1 MINRPR
7 FLIAICVG
15 LSLAG
20 LGMAQDK
27 QIDVLTPSPDETR
40 FGPAT
45 LCESATGAAH
55 LSDKRSLR
63 LSLTIPNKQTYKIG
77 ETAAFHL
84 TVKNMGGDTIAIPS
98 EVCSAKSSL
107 ANQPGV
113 MEACIN
119 LKHTTPSGEG
129 DWFTGPCL
137 CGREDSKDLTELEP
151 EQSIVVRGTVKILL
165 TDTDLFSAVY
175 GGQTPTLFLEPDIS
189 FSRHHFPPQGGKKA
203 LDGCIEDIPTK
214 VEAESKASIQIM
226 AAARDKSHWDAPPEQ
241 K

>member
-1 MINRPR
+1 MMNRSR
-7 FLIAICVG
+7 FLMAICVG
-15 LSLAG
+15 VLLAG
-20 LGMAQDK
+20 PCNAQDK

-45 LCESATGAAH
+45 LCEKATGAAT
-55 LSDKRSLR
+55 LSDKRSLQ

-77 ETAAFHL
+77 ETAAFQL
-84 TVKNMGGDTIAIPS
+84 TVRNMGSNAISIPS

-113 MEACIN
+113 LEACIN

-137 CGREDSKDLTELEP
+137 CGREDKKDLTELEP

-165 TDTDLFSAVY
+165 TDTELFSAVY
-175 GGQTPTLFLEPDIS
+175 VGQTPTLFLEADIS
-189 FSRHHFPPQGGKKA
+189 FSRQHFPPQGGKNA
-203 LDGCIEDIPTK
+203 LDGCIEDVPTK
-214 VEAESKASIQIM
+214 VEAENKSSIQIM

>member
-1 MINRPR
+1 MMDRSR
-7 FLIAICVG
+7 FLMAICVA
-15 LSLAG
+15 LCVAG
-20 LGMAQDK
+20 PAKAQDK

-40 FGPAT
+40 FDPAT
-45 LCESATGAAH
+45 LCEMAAGATA

-77 ETAAFHL
+77 ETAAFRL
-84 TVKNMGGDTIAIPS
+84 TVKNMGSDAIAIPS

-113 MEACIN
+113 LEACIN

-137 CGREDSKDLTELEP
+137 CGREDNKGLTELEP
-151 EQSIVVRGTVKILL
+151 EQSIVVRGAVKILL
-165 TDTDLFSAVY
+165 TDTELFSAVY
-175 GGQTPTLFLEPDIS
+175 AGQKPTLFLEPDIN
-189 FSRHHFPPQGGKKA
+189 FSRQHFPPRGGKNA
-203 LDGCIEDIPTK
+203 LDGCIEDVPTK
-214 VEAESKASIQIM
+214 VEVENKASIQIM
-226 AAARDKSHWDAPPEQ
+226 AAARDRSHWDAPPEQ